1 MFNTKFSRYN
11 IGNKKEVYGE
21 KYSVNL
27 FLVHCFNIDF
37 ILLIV

>member
-27 FLVHCFNIDF
+27 FFSSLF
-37 ILLIV
+37 